1 MHRLVDGWLHG
12 CAGGQSACC
21 QANTLS
27 ASRPNTF
34 GAITVSILAKTAGV
48 VLAAATLCGLGVG
61 TAAAA
66 TSDQVSSTTSV
77 CTDLWN
83 HWESKLNQE
92 KAEIDAL
99 ILKMNEEKES
109 DPAQHEADMFTLQQ
123 LWAQYNRDTETA
135 SNQLAKCP

>member
-1 MHRLVDGWLHG
+1 M
-12 CAGGQSACC
+12 
-21 QANTLS
+21 
-27 ASRPNTF
+27 
-34 GAITVSILAKTAGV
+34 SILAKTAGV
-48 VLAAATLCGLGVG
+48 VLAAATLRGTGVG
-61 TAAAA
+61 IAAAA
-66 TSDQVSSTTSV
+66 TSDQVSSTASV

-83 HWESKLNQE
+83 YWESKLNQE

-135 SNQLAKCP
+135 SNQLAKCS